1 MPWLPGK
8 EDGDI
13 LPQGHVAKQSKHL
26 GDRGSMYSKT
36 CGDGGGV
43 GEQSDEVLVEKVR
56 AGDLPAYG
64 ELVER
69 YQAAILRRAQSILR
83 DPSAAEDA
91 AQEAFVR
98 AYSYLHTYDD
108 QHRLYTWLARIVT
121 NVCLSHLSSHQ
132 WQTLPLETALLIPSE
147 TLEDDD
153 PELAALT
160 DERSQVLQA
169 AIAGLPAKYR
179 EVLILRYWQDLA
191 YDEIAAMTAQSLG
204 AVKTQLRRARL
215 LLGDQLR
222 GQAASYEWGF
232 QR

>member
-1 MPWLPGK
+1 M
-8 EDGDI
+8 
-13 LPQGHVAKQSKHL
+13 
-26 GDRGSMYSKT
+26 
-36 CGDGGGV
+36 
-43 GEQSDEVLVEKVR
+43 GEQSDLDLVRRVR
-56 AGDLPAYG
+56 SGDRSAYG

-83 DPSAAEDA
+83 DPAAAEDA

-98 AYSYLHTYDD
+98 AYSYLHTYDE
-108 QHRLYTWLARIVT
+108 QRRLYTWLARIVT
-121 NVCLSHLSSHQ
+121 NVCLSQLSSHQ
-132 WQTLPLETALLIPSE
+132 WRTLPIEMALLIPSE

-160 DERSQVLQA
+160 DERTQELQS

-191 YDEIAAMTAQSLG
+191 YDEIASMTTQSLG

-215 LLGDQLR
+215 LLADQLR
-222 GQAASYEWGF
+222 GQSTGYDWGF
-232 QR
+232 QQ

>member
-1 MPWLPGK
+1 
-8 EDGDI
+8 
-13 LPQGHVAKQSKHL
+13 VN
-26 GDRGSMYSKT
+26 
-36 CGDGGGV
+36 GGGV
-43 GEQSDEVLVEKVR
+43 GEISDAELVRRVR
-56 AGDLPAYG
+56 AGDRQTYG
-64 ELVER
+64 VLVER
-69 YQAAILRRAQSILR
+69 YQAAIIRRAQAILR

-132 WQTLPLETALLIPSE
+132 WQTLPIETALLVPSE

-160 DERSQVLQA
+160 DERTQELQA
-169 AIAGLPAKYR
+169 AIAGLPSKYR

-191 YDEIAAMTAQSLG
+191 YDEIADLTAQSLG

-215 LLGDQLR
+215 MLGDQLR
-222 GQAASYEWGF
+222 GQSPRYEWGF